1 VGATPIPEVVA
12 PVPLPIA
19 PEPLPVVEEIEAA
32 PAVEEIEAAPPVVE
46 TPAPKPVAKPAP
58 KPAPRPA
65 PAPAPVEVADTLP
78 PPEDTPI
85 LAVAL
90 RLDPLLD
97 QVDAGITRPALEQM
111 PKIIERLLPLLRL
124 LAPNQRAWLAQWLG
138 KHAAKGG

>member
-1 VGATPIPEVVA
+1 VVA
-12 PVPLPIA
+12 PRPAPPP
-19 PEPLPVVEEIEAA
+19 PEPLPEVEEIEAA
-32 PAVEEIEAAPPVVE
+32 PAVVEFVPPPVEV
-46 TPAPKPVAKPAP
+46 APAKPAP
-58 KPAPRPA
+58 KPAARPKSTPTPA
-65 PAPAPVEVADTLP
+65 PAEVADTLP

-138 KHAAKGG
+138 KSAPKG